1 MFIAHDK
8 RNGKL
13 NNQLQGFVKKNNS
26 FSGITTQSIKIRFTK
41 YSKKCI

>member
-26 FSGITTQSIKIRFTK
+26 FSGITTQSIRFTK